1 VTEPDRDG
9 ASEPAPLME
18 HDITHEVDHGSDQ
31 GRALCF
37 PRMSDWLGVAVGV
50 LSVACGLWVLI
61 APGSLVAVLT
71 LGEQETDRNGYRL
84 NFARLFKWPLLRR
97 MRRIGWG
104 LWLLMFGGFL
114 VWGALSNPPKEAVQA
129 SVILLVAFG
138 VVASVVIWRWV
149 VSELKRS
156 RRA

>member
-1 VTEPDRDG
+1 
-9 ASEPAPLME
+9 
-18 HDITHEVDHGSDQ
+18 
-31 GRALCF
+31 
-37 PRMSDWLGVAVGV
+37 MSDWLGAAVGIV
-50 LSVACGLWVLI
+50 SVAYGLWVLI
-61 APGSLVAVLT
+61 APGSLLAVLT

-114 VWGALSNPPKEAVQA
+114 IWGALSNPPMEALQA

-138 VVASVVIWRWV
+138 IVASVVICRWV

-156 RRA
+156 RRT

>member
-1 VTEPDRDG
+1 
-9 ASEPAPLME
+9 
-18 HDITHEVDHGSDQ
+18 
-31 GRALCF
+31 
-37 PRMSDWLGVAVGV
+37 MSDWLGAAVGIA
-50 LSVACGLWVLI
+50 SVACGLWVLI
-61 APGSLVAVLT
+61 APGSLVAV
-71 LGEQETDRNGYRL
+71 RNGYRL
-84 NFARLFKWPLLRR
+84 NFARLFKWPLLRP

-114 VWGALSNPPKEAVQA
+114 VWGAFSNPPKEAVQA
-129 SVILLVAFG
+129 SEILLVAFG

>member
-1 VTEPDRDG
+1 
-9 ASEPAPLME
+9 
-18 HDITHEVDHGSDQ
+18 
-31 GRALCF
+31 
-37 PRMSDWLGVAVGV
+37 MSDWLGAAVGV
-50 LSVACGLWVLI
+50 VSVVCGLWVLI
-61 APGSLVAVLT
+61 APGSLVAILT

-104 LWLLMFGGFL
+104 SWLLMFGGFL

-138 VVASVVIWRWV
+138 VVAGVVIWRWV